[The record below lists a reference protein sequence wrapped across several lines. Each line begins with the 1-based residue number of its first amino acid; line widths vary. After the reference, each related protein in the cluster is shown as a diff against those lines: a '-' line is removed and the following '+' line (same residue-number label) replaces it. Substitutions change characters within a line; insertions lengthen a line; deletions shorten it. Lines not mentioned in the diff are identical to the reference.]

1 MFRVLQE
8 LALIHL
14 PSFTLE
20 HFPLCTSSLSTGNH
34 LPPVVPRIP
43 EASFQLCFFPS
54 EATLSGVT
62 TLPLLVDHS
71 CSPFQS
77 HLRYCP
83 LWGALHKPSRTA
95 PIRVDSL
102 LCMHRAFTIHVVV
115 ANMSSSAGSGYCK
128 GSRGFSCS
136 FLSPA
141 PAPGVGHRRC
151 LGNTLGTSKEMFSVV
166 SGQLSSVVRT

>member
-14 PSFTLE
+14 PSFILE

-34 LPPVVPRIP
+34 LPPVVPGIP
-43 EASFQLCFFPS
+43 ETSFQLCFFPP
-54 EATLSGVT
+54 EAALSGVT
-62 TLPLLVDHS
+62 TLPLLVDRS

-83 LWGALHKPSRTA
+83 LWGALHKPSRP

-102 LCMHRAFTIHVVV
+102 LCMHRAFTIRVVV
-115 ANMSSSAGSGYCK
+115 ANMSSSAGSGHCK
-128 GSRGFSCS
+128 GSRGF
-136 FLSPA
+136 
-141 PAPGVGHRRC
+141 
-151 LGNTLGTSKEMFSVV
+151 
-166 SGQLSSVVRT
+166 